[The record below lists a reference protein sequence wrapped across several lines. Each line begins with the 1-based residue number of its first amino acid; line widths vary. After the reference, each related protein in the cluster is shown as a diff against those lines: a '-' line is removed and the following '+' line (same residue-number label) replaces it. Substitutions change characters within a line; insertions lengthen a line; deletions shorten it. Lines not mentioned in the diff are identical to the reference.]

1 MSLKNYT
8 EVFIKVLKR
17 MSLSSILEEKSLYV
31 NCHQIGQEFLS
42 NKIYK
47 IEKKGQKDEE
57 KDILDISKDY
67 SFVCQSLSL
76 LFDLNIRHLNSKKDI
91 NCESPFTLK

>member
-1 MSLKNYT
+1 MG
-8 EVFIKVLKR
+8 
-17 MSLSSILEEKSLYV
+17 EKTLYV

-76 LFDLNIRHLNSKKDI
+76 SFGLNIRHLNSKKDI